1 MREITALAFHPLE
14 DYLITGELNGSISR
28 WQSLSVTEREE
39 PVVSNYHWHA
49 HACRSVAFTPDG
61 AYILSGGD
69 EVRVSIAFFFFFT
82 PSNVVARVQSVLV
95 IWQLETGKKTF
106 VPRIGHGPISSICIA
121 SNSSLYAVSLQD
133 NSVHIINA
141 FSMKQDQ
148 VIQGVASGMSQIASL
163 FIWTWRH

>member
-1 MREITALAFHPLE
+1 MPTFSLEVMRCE
-14 DYLITGELNGSISR
+14 
-28 WQSLSVTEREE
+28 SLL
-39 PVVSNYHWHA
+39 Y
-49 HACRSVAFTPDG
+49 
-61 AYILSGGD
+61 
-69 EVRVSIAFFFFFT
+69 FFFFT
-82 PSNVVARVQSVLV
+82 PSNVVARMQSVLV

-148 VIQGVASGMSQIASL
+148 VIQGVASGMPHIASL